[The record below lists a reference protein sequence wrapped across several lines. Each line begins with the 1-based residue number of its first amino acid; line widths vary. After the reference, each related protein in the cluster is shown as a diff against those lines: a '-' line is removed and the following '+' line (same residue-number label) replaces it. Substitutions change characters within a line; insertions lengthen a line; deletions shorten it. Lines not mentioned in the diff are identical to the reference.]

1 MGKTTVVYKDVAVG
15 AAEAASVTATGPTPE
30 SAPAKLPFGQDT
42 GAVVTLEHNRWILDG
57 SMDRWNEDE
66 AYAFWSAA
74 LSGADGGAAH
84 HHHRFFAAVFLHGRE
99 L

>member
-57 SMDRWNEDE
+57 SMDRWYEDE
-66 AYAFWSAA
+66 SYAFWSAGA
-74 LSGADGGAAH
+74 LRSRPSSPSPSRSSSPPWA
-84 HHHRFFAAVFLHGRE
+84 
-99 L
+99 